1 MYHSAICLLAALYHE
16 SGRPSVAAGNTLA
29 HTVGQARPFTEFAE
43 LDVEARMGRVLTAK
57 TMMERFSFESID
69 GGPAQSA
76 DLSRQPGGGLI
87 AANPAAVEAVA
98 QAIHECERP
107 AIERGWVVVKL
118 NPPRPW
124 IPFGELPAPAQE
136 GRRGQARYL
145 LERVRIRGTTPG
157 TKDRASAATS
167 AARTTAPSAAGRR
180 TAEDFARASLRE
192 ESIADPSIPLLRARL
207 MLDHARE
214 ARDLAHGWPSMLGI
228 DTIGLASFDAA
239 EGVAR
244 NSYRQLLNIERAD
257 GDRLAASASPAELVV
272 LLRRA
277 QAERDEVVTQN
288 LKLESRLTIAEV
300 AIHTAQEENRAPI
313 WPPACDASPPPS
325 N

>member
-1 MYHSAICLLAALYHE
+1 MRTALPIPAFAR
-16 SGRPSVAAGNTLA
+16 GRS
-29 HTVGQARPFTEFAE
+29 
-43 LDVEARMGRVLTAK
+43 K
-57 TMMERFSFESID
+57 
-69 GGPAQSA
+69 
-76 DLSRQPGGGLI
+76 
-87 AANPAAVEAVA
+87 
-98 QAIHECERP
+98 
-107 AIERGWVVVKL
+107 
-118 NPPRPW
+118 PPRRQ
-124 IPFGELPAPAQE
+124 LPYRFTIDRCRDKLALSGA
-136 GRRGQARYL
+136 
-145 LERVRIRGTTPG
+145 RVRIRGTTPG

-180 TAEDFARASLRE
+180 TAEDFARAVSKYVASATSTGSAAASSARTIRATNLPSGRSASLRE
-192 ESIADPSIPLLRARL
+192 EGIADPSIPLLRARL

>member
-1 MYHSAICLLAALYHE
+1 MYHSAIYLLAALYHE

-29 HTVGQARPFTEFAE
+29 HTVGQARPFTEFAD
-43 LDVEARMGRVLTAK
+43 LDVEARMGRVLTAR

-69 GGPAQSA
+69 GPAAQSG

-87 AANPAAVEAVA
+87 AASPAAVEAVA

-107 AIERGWVVVKL
+107 AIE
-118 NPPRPW
+118 RPW

-157 TKDRASAATS
+157 TKDRASAP
-167 AARTTAPSAAGRR
+167 RTTAPSAAGRQ

-192 ESIADPSIPLLRARL
+192 EGIADPSIPLLRARL

-239 EGVAR
+239 EAVAR
-244 NSYRQLLNIERAD
+244 NSYRQLLSIERAD

-300 AIHTAQEENRAPI
+300 AIHTAQQESRAPI
-313 WPPACDASPPPS
+313 WPPACDAPAPS